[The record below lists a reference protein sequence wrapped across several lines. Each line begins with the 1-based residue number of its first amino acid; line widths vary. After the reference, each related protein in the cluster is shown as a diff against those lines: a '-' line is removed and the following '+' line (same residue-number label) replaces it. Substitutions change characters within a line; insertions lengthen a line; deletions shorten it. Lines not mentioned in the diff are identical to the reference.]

1 MNPEL
6 VEEAR
11 KIVPSVPLLVNL
23 VSQRVR
29 QLNNNFPP
37 LVEIRGFRSDYADV
51 ALREIIEGKLTW
63 EMSDVVRNQN
73 V

>member
-6 VEEAR
+6 VEQAR
-11 KIVPSVPLLVNL
+11 KIVPSIPVLVNL

-51 ALREIIEGKLTW
+51 ALREIIEGKLNW
-63 EMSDVVRNQN
+63 DMSEAAQRQNQ
-73 V
+73 